1 MAACGFARR
10 DSNYGKGP
18 HMTLSKLAIGL
29 AAALAA
35 AALVATGPAPAS
47 AAPHLTLK
55 SICRIKGHEENSLQ
69 GLGIVVG
76 LKGTG
81 DNASYL
87 PTIRSVAKVMTLMRN
102 APGKNV
108 LVELKDTKN
117 VALVLVTATVP
128 AMGARQ
134 GDKIDA
140 VVSSIGSA
148 KSLAG
153 GRLFLAPLVG
163 PDPRNPRV
171 YAFADGPLT
180 LENPAIPTTG
190 RVHDGCRL
198 EEDFFNVFTK
208 DNKITLVL
216 EKHHADFQVAEDITE
231 LINSQLRLQTSSAT
245 PMARALN
252 PGNIEVAI
260 PMQYRDDPVSFVS
273 QVLAL
278 PISEPQTGARV
289 VINERAGSI
298 IISGDVEIGSVA
310 VTHKNI
316 VIEAGSSNTKPFVGV
331 DPVDPASPKLKALV
345 ESLNAIHAPTEDIIE
360 IIKGLGRDGKLHA
373 PLIIE

>member
-1 MAACGFARR
+1 MSLERLHRVLARP
-10 DSNYGKGP
+10 G
-18 HMTLSKLAIGL
+18 LVLA

-35 AALVATGPAPAS
+35 ACGPTAVP

-55 SICRIKGHEENSLQ
+55 SICRIKGHEENSLE
-69 GLGIVVG
+69 GLGIVAG
-76 LKGTG
+76 LKGSG
-81 DNASYL
+81 DSANYL
-87 PTIRSVAKVMTLMRN
+87 PTIRSVAKVMSLMHSTPGQN
-102 APGKNV
+102 A
-108 LVELKDTKN
+108 LAELKDTKN

-134 GDKIDA
+134 GDKID
-140 VVSSIGSA
+140 VVLSSIGSA

-153 GRLFLAPLVG
+153 GRLFLTPLVG

-171 YAFADGPLT
+171 YAFAEGPLT
-180 LENPAIPTTG
+180 LDNPATPTTG
-190 RVHDGCRL
+190 RIHEGCRL

-216 EKHHADFQVAEDITE
+216 EKYHADFQVAQDITE
-231 LINSQLRLQTSSAT
+231 LINSQLRLQTSSQMPLAH
-245 PMARALN
+245 ALN

-278 PISEPQTGARV
+278 PILEPKTSARV
-289 VINERAGSI
+289 VINERGGSI

-310 VTHKNI
+310 ITHKNI
-316 VIEAGSSNTKPFVGV
+316 VIETGSSSAKPFVAV
-331 DPVDPASPKLKALV
+331 DPVDPSSPKLKALV

-360 IIKGLGRDGKLHA
+360 IIKGLERDGKLHA
-373 PLIIE
+373 PLIVQ